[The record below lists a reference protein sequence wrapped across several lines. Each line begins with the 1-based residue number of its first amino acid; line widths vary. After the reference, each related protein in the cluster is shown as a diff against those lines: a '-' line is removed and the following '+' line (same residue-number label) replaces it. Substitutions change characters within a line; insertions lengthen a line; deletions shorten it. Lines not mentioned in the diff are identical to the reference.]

1 MKKKNIAIILS
12 GGTGKRFNGVKPKQ
26 FYKIGKKTILE
37 HCLINILEEDFY
49 KIVIVSHQ
57 SVINLTKS
65 NFKNKKIVVI
75 KGGKNRQD
83 SVKNAL
89 LGIKKFRPDNVI
101 IHDSVRPFYSNKLLR
116 TILKKINT
124 SDSVI
129 PIIKIHDSLRYLNK
143 KEYKNVNRDNIFA
156 IQTPQG
162 FNYRKIFN
170 AYKNLDKIYTDDS
183 MIAFENNIKITTIDG
198 ERDNIKITTKSD
210 YDYVKTKIMKKTLNI
225 RIGQGFDVHNLIP
238 GKNLILCGIKIPYSK
253 KLEGHSD
260 ADVGFHCIVDS
271 ILGAIGKGDIGEHF
285 PPSEAKWKDKP
296 SIFFMNYTRDLLKK
310 KKFKIN
316 NLDLTLICEKPKLTK
331 YKERM
336 KKSISKALFLEKER
350 INIKATTTEKLG
362 FVGRQEGIACQSVVS
377 VSELNEEL

>member
-26 FYKIGKKTILE
+26 FYKIGDKTILE

-65 NFKNKKIVVI
+65 SFENKKIVVI

-310 KKFKIN
+310 KNSK
-316 NLDLTLICEKPKLTK
+316 LI
-331 YKERM
+331 
-336 KKSISKALFLEKER
+336 I
-350 INIKATTTEKLG
+350 
-362 FVGRQEGIACQSVVS
+362 
-377 VSELNEEL
+377 

>member
-26 FYKIGKKTILE
+26 FYKIGDKTILE

-143 KEYKNVNRDNIFA
+143 KEYKNVERDNIFA

-271 ILGAIGKGDIGEHF
+271 ILGAIGKVHIGEHF
-285 PPSEAKWKDKP
+285 PPSEAKWKEKP
-296 SIFFMNYTRDLLKK
+296 SIFFMNYPSHLLKK
-310 KKFKIN
+310 KKF
-316 NLDLTLICEKPKLTK
+316 
-331 YKERM
+331 
-336 KKSISKALFLEKER
+336 
-350 INIKATTTEKLG
+350 
-362 FVGRQEGIACQSVVS
+362 
-377 VSELNEEL
+377 

>member
-12 GGTGKRFNGVKPKQ
+12 GGIGKRFNGEVPKQ
-26 FYKIGKKTILE
+26 FYKIGDKTILE
-37 HCLINILEEDFY
+37 HSLINILELKFY
-49 KIVIVSHQ
+49 KIIVVSHK
-57 SVINLTKS
+57 SIIHLTKS
-65 NFKNKKIVVI
+65 NFKDKKIIVI
-75 KGGKNRQD
+75 NGGKNRQD

-89 LGIKKFRPDNVI
+89 LAIKKFKPDNVI
-101 IHDSVRPFYSNKLLR
+101 IHDAVRPFYSKELLIKIVKKL
-116 TILKKINT
+116 NT
-124 SDSVI
+124 SYSAV
-129 PIIKIHDSLRYLNK
+129 PVLRVHDSLRYLNK
-143 KEYKNVNRDNIFA
+143 QKYKNIERDNIFT

-162 FNYRKIFN
+162 FNYKKIFN

-183 MIAFENNIKITTIDG
+183 MIAFENNIKINTIEG
-198 ERDNIKITTKSD
+198 ERDNIKITTKND
-210 YDYVKTKIMKKTLNI
+210 YDYAKKKIMKKTLNI

-238 GKNLILCGIKIPYSK
+238 GKYLILCGIKIPYSK

-285 PPSEAKWKDKP
+285 PPSEQKWKDKP
-296 SIFFMNYTRDLLKK
+296 SIFFMNYTKNLLIQ
-310 KKFKIN
+310 KKFQIN

-331 YKERM
+331 YKEKM
-336 KKSISKALFLEKER
+336 KLSISKALLLDKEK

-377 VSELNEEL
+377 VSELDE